1 MELYTKIKNDIRH
14 NKIKLE
20 LSNDVVKRNFPDW
33 SMGFFDADESEKYNI
48 PGFSRFLETGF
59 EISPLHNDNNNNNT
73 LNLLLDFKRLA
84 NLQNCA

>member
-1 MELYTKIKNDIRH
+1 MKLYAKIKNDIRH
-14 NKIKLE
+14 SEIKLE
-20 LSNDVVKRNFPDW
+20 LSNEVVERNFPGW

-48 PGFSRFLETGF
+48 PGFSRFLETDI
-59 EISPLHNDNNNNNT
+59 EINPVHNDNNNA